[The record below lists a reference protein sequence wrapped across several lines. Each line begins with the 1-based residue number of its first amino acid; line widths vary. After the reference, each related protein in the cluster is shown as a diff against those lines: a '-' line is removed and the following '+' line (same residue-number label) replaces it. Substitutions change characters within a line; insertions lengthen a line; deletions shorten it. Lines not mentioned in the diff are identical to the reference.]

1 MGYNTSM
8 IIMNDCLDYIARDE
22 QFGRKVS
29 EAVSKL
35 SLPPEYRDERGIDI
49 WSGPAVNAAT
59 VIETHH
65 ADITSIVAFGQNMGV
80 HLTSAY
86 AYGWSQRNETVEVSI
101 LKALADKL
109 GYQVRRKPT
118 PQNDL

>member
-8 IIMNDCLDYIARDE
+8 IILNDCLDYIRKDE

-35 SLPPEYRDERGIDI
+35 SLPPEYRDSHGIDI
-49 WSGPAVNAAT
+49 SSGPAVNAAT

-80 HLTSAY
+80 QLATTY
-86 AYGWSQRNETVEVSI
+86 VYGWSQRNETAEVSI
-101 LKALADKL
+101 LKALAEKY
-109 GYQVRRKPT
+109 GYQVRRKPS
-118 PQNDL
+118 PR